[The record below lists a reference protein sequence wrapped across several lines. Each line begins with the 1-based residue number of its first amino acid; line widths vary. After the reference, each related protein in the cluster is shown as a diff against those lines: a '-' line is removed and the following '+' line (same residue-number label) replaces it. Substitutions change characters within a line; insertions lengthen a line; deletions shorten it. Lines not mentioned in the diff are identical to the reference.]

1 MTNHDDALT
10 NLLKTELSSVN
21 QGILKKRKSL
31 ADLLKH
37 PVFEEGDNTVEIDK
51 VVLDEVASKLTSPC
65 IRGVV
70 SCYHLSSFR
79 EFRGIHQGGP

>member
-1 MTNHDDALT
+1 MTKQEDTLT
-10 NLLKTELSSVN
+10 NILKTELSSVN

-51 VVLDEVASKLTSPC
+51 VVLDEVASKLTSPASEVLFPVT
-65 IRGVV
+65 IYLPSGN
-70 SCYHLSSFR
+70 S
-79 EFRGIHQGGP
+79 EAIA